1 MDSRIKTVLE
11 YAVMAPSGDNCQPW
25 KFTVDGLNVDL
36 FNNPD
41 QDRSLYNL
49 KQRASLIAHGALLE
63 NIRLAAP
70 SVGLQSQAALLPDP
84 ANQKQIASIR
94 FTECK
99 TEQTA
104 HFKAI
109 PQRQTNREKYQP
121 VKISDSQVRQWQSLP
136 DGPGQKIT
144 VAHQPSQIN
153 HLAKRLSLNDRLVFE
168 IPALHRFLFE
178 QLRWTD
184 EEAQRTGDGLDIK
197 TLGLNAM
204 DRVSFRLLKHW
215 GLVAACNR
223 AGFTSIV
230 QMKARQLIKSS
241 SAVAIVTIPGAQA
254 LDYIEGGTLW
264 QRLLLQLSSEG
275 LTAQPIAGLACL
287 MQGAQEGL
295 LGDAVTEIQR
305 ACLLNTRKELLTY
318 VGGNDSNVILAM
330 FRIGQG
336 PAVTRALRRPLRSF
350 L

>member
-84 ANQKQIASIR
+84 ANQEQIASIR

-241 SAVAIVTIPGAQA
+241 AAAA
-254 LDYIEGGTLW
+254 LKRRSDRPADCRTGLPDAGCARGFAGGCGHGNTT
-264 QRLLLQLSSEG
+264 G
-275 LTAQPIAGLACL
+275 MLAEYP
-287 MQGAQEGL
+287 QGAVNL
-295 LGDAVTEIQR
+295 CRRQR
-305 ACLLNTRKELLTY
+305 FERDPRY
-318 VGGNDSNVILAM
+318 V
-330 FRIGQG
+330 
-336 PAVTRALRRPLRSF
+336 PHRARTSRDPSIA
-350 L
+350 